1 MILHRKRKININ
13 NLRYNLQESNMNALE
28 LMDVIH
34 DMVMLQQIYE
44 AAIKE
49 ISTKLDILDDEFN
62 IKHDHNPIYHMESRI
77 KQGPSI
83 TKKLEN
89 KGLKFSIENSMENLN
104 DIAGVRVICYYL
116 EDIYKIA
123 ELLTRQDDIILIE
136 EKDYIKE
143 PKPSGYRSLHLV
155 VKVPVFLAE
164 ETKEVPVEVQIRTI
178 GMDFWSSLE
187 HKLKYKNQDLVD
199 EQLRQDLTDC
209 AGVIADIDKKM
220 ESIYNTIRF
229 YKDKEA

>member
-1 MILHRKRKININ
+1 
-13 NLRYNLQESNMNALE
+13 
-28 LMDVIH
+28 
-34 DMVMLQQIYE
+34 
-44 AAIKE
+44 
-49 ISTKLDILDDEFN
+49 
-62 IKHDHNPIYHMESRI
+62 
-77 KQGPSI
+77 
-83 TKKLEN
+83 
-89 KGLKFSIENSMENLN
+89 MENLN

-123 ELLTRQDDIILIE
+123 ELLTRQDDIVLLE

-209 AGVIADIDKKM
+209 AGTIADIDKKM
-220 ESIYNTIRF
+220 ESIYKSIRF
-229 YKDKEA
+229 YKDEEA

>member
-34 DMVMLQQIYE
+34 DMVKLQQIYE

-62 IKHDHNPIYHMESRI
+62 IKHDHNPIHHMESRI
-77 KQGPSI
+77 KQAPSI
-83 TKKLEN
+83 TKKLQK
-89 KGLKFSIENSMENLN
+89 KGLKFSIENPIENLN

-123 ELLTRQDDIILIE
+123 ELLTRQDDIVLLE

-209 AGVIADIDKKM
+209 AGTIADIDKKM
-220 ESIYNTIRF
+220 ESIYKSIRF
-229 YKDKEA
+229 YKDEEA